1 MAGVLSSTRAVPK
14 AANAW
19 LSNSAWVVAV
29 LHVQRLKNRPQFQAA
44 LAGKLGV
51 RTAHFALH
59 SCELAQIYPAKMPD
73 AVSGDALNVG
83 AQAATA
89 ALLGAMGAMVPKRWA
104 KRAVTRNAIK
114 RQIYSVSAQFALHLR
129 PRGHVVRLRASF
141 DRKEFI
147 SASSDLLKAA
157 VRAELLDLFARASA
171 HPQIGVGRA

>member
-1 MAGVLSSTRAVPK
+1 MPSSTRAVPK

-19 LSNSAWVVAV
+19 LSNSAWVGAV
-29 LHVQRLKNRPQFQAA
+29 QNVQRLKTRPQFQAA

-51 RTAHFALH
+51 RTTHFALH
-59 SCELAQIYPAKMPD
+59 SCELAQIYPAQMPD
-73 AVSGDALNVG
+73 SASGDALIESSVAAASAG
-83 AQAATA
+83 A
-89 ALLGAMGAMVPKRWA
+89 LGAMVPKRWA

-114 RQIYSVSAQFALHLR
+114 RQIYSVSAQFAPQLR
-129 PRGHVVRLRASF
+129 PRGHVVRLRAGF

-171 HPQIGVGRA
+171 HPQLGTGRAQP

>member
-1 MAGVLSSTRAVPK
+1 VPSSTRAVPK

-19 LSNSAWVVAV
+19 LSNSAWVGAV
-29 LHVQRLKNRPQFQAA
+29 QNVQRLKTRPQFQAA

-51 RTAHFALH
+51 RTTHFALH
-59 SCELAQIYPAKMPD
+59 SCELAQIYPAQMPD
-73 AVSGDALNVG
+73 SASGDALIESSVAAASAG
-83 AQAATA
+83 A
-89 ALLGAMGAMVPKRWA
+89 LGAMVPKRWA

-114 RQIYSVSAQFALHLR
+114 RQIYSVSAQFAPQLR
-129 PRGHVVRLRASF
+129 PRGHVVRLRAGF

-171 HPQIGVGRA
+171 HPQLGTGRAQP